1 MIATQIYV
9 NLPIKD
15 LKRSVEFFTK
25 LGFTFNAEFTNDK
38 ATCMIVGENIYA
50 MLLTES
56 FFQTFT
62 GKPVA
67 DATKTTEVINCI
79 ALESEKAVDSMVK
92 AAVAAGGAAP
102 RPATDHGFMYQH
114 GFEDIDGHIWEL
126 VYMRPTGTT

>member
-15 LKRSVEFFTK
+15 LKKSVEFFTK

-62 GKPVA
+62 GKPIA
-67 DATKTTEVINCI
+67 DATKSTEVINCI
-79 ALESEKAVDSMVK
+79 ALESKEAVDNMVK

-102 RPATDHGFMYQH
+102 RPVTDHGFMYQH

-126 VYMRPTGTT
+126 VYMRPTTV